1 MEDDDEHEAGTDR
14 PKRDSR
20 GKRRLPG
27 QCRWKQGMARRS
39 AQQQSLELFATE
51 GEREHEE
58 LSMDGIESSVSEAE
72 AESDDEET
80 TGAAAGIQAG
90 EKRVREE
97 GTRGKQH
104 GQRRRKVQ
112 RANRE
117 QVDVSRADP
126 EVVEQS

>member
-1 MEDDDEHEAGTDR
+1 MENDDEAGTDR

-58 LSMDGIESSVSEAE
+58 LSMDGIESSVSDAADDERVAEEAAE
-72 AESDDEET
+72 ADARDS
-80 TGAAAGIQAG
+80 TGG
-90 EKRVREE
+90 KRERD
-97 GTRGKQH
+97 TRGM
-104 GQRRRKVQ
+104 RPVRRKRKFSGQ
-112 RANRE
+112 
-117 QVDVSRADP
+117 SRTKPVADEP
-126 EVVEQS
+126 S